1 MTLRQEEKD
10 SLSKYRIEK
19 AKKILEDARLL
30 LEEKRFESSVN
41 RSYYAALTAAKAV
54 LIIFGIDPKTHEG
67 VKAMLG
73 KKLILAGHVSS
84 EYGKWF
90 RNLKGEREEVDYA
103 DYVAID
109 KAEAEAA
116 FTSAEKFVE
125 QSMSL
130 AEKLRK
136 EVFALPD
143 LHPADT

>member
-1 MTLRQEEKD
+1 MTLSQEEKD

-30 LEEKRFESSVN
+30 LEERRFESSVN

-67 VKAMLG
+67 VTTMLG
-73 KKLILAGHVSS
+73 KNLILPGHASS

-90 RNLKGEREEVDYA
+90 RTLKGEREDVDYA
-103 DYVAID
+103 DYVSID

-116 FTSAEKFVE
+116 FRSAERFVE
-125 QSMSL
+125 QSVRL

-136 EVFALPD
+136 ELFAPSD
-143 LHPADT
+143 PQ